1 MNPMKQANSI
11 TRILFISRMLCKLLL
26 NLTRLPLQ
34 NSRQAVCNSTIKKF
48 TIKSGLHQNSLQVV
62 LNRV

>member
-1 MNPMKQANSI
+1 
-11 TRILFISRMLCKLLL
+11 MLCKLLH

-34 NSRQAVCNSTIKKF
+34 NSRQAVHNSTIKKF
-48 TIKSGLHQNSLQVV
+48 TIKGGLHQNSLQVV